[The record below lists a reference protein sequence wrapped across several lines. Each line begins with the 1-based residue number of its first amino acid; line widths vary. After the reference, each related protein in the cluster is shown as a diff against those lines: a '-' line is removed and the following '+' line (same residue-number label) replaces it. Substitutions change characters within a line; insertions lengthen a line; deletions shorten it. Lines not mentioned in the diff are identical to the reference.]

1 MTVAFLVTIAGCDR
15 PRPLNDRTQP
25 ADRAQPLQPPVEGPV
40 SALPGRSPKVEPARG
55 VDAIANAYAAES
67 DEGKR
72 RELIWEMLEAPP
84 ADGIAGVGRL
94 LESEKRASLRV
105 ELFDSLDS
113 FPGFESEK
121 LRIVARE
128 LSTQRAVGEVRD
140 AAIDALLNI
149 QHRDAIPVWE
159 ALAAGGD
166 EEIRDVANAA
176 IAALRTLKQ

>member
-1 MTVAFLVTIAGCDR
+1 M
-15 PRPLNDRTQP
+15 NDRTQP
-25 ADRAQPLQPPVEGPV
+25 ADSSKSPLPNTEATVPAHPNRPPNETPK
-40 SALPGRSPKVEPARG
+40 RS
-55 VDAIANAYAAES
+55 VDAIANAYATEG
-67 DEGKR
+67 DEEKR
-72 RELIWEMLEAPP
+72 RELIWELLDAPP
-84 ADGIAGVGRL
+84 SDGITGLGRL

-128 LSTQRAVGEVRD
+128 LSTQRTAGAVRD

-159 ALAAGGD
+159 TLAAGGD
-166 EEIRDVANAA
+166 EEMRDVAKSA
-176 IAALRTLKQ
+176 IEALRTLKE

>member
-1 MTVAFLVTIAGCDR
+1 MVPQNR
-15 PRPLNDRTQP
+15 P
-25 ADRAQPLQPPVEGPV
+25 
-40 SALPGRSPKVEPARG
+40 PKVESARNI
-55 VDAIANAYAAES
+55 DAIASAYSAES

-84 ADGIAGVGRL
+84 ADGIAGIGRL

-105 ELFDSLDS
+105 KLFDSLDS
-113 FPGFESEK
+113 FSGFESEK
-121 LRIVARE
+121 LRVVARE

-166 EEIRDVANAA
+166 EEMRDVANAA
-176 IAALRTLKQ
+176 IAALRALKQ